1 MKTKRKEKERKKK
14 KRSEEKRICLESN
27 SGPAIHRDNALPLGH
42 VEHKGSL
49 AEILLL
55 KPSALLNVNSKI
67 FFRRI

>member
-1 MKTKRKEKERKKK
+1 MKTKRKEKEKKKK
-14 KRSEEKRICLESN
+14 KRSEEKRIFLESN
-27 SGPAIHRDNALPLGH
+27 SVPAIHRDKALPLGH
-42 VEHKGSL
+42 VEHTGRL